1 MHIRTSVGMHMGN
14 KRLFVFMSMLMH
26 IFVYICA
33 NVCHIYI
40 YAHGYV
46 YMNMLVD
53 LFSISA
59 RLA

>member
-40 YAHGYV
+40 YMHMA
-46 YMNMLVD
+46 MC
-53 LFSISA
+53 I
-59 RLA
+59 